1 MTSTLTLVL
10 GLLVVT
16 VVFAGLATR
25 LRIPYAILLVIAGA
39 ILGFVPGLPTINL
52 NSNVILFLF
61 LPPLIYSSAWLTS
74 WRMFRANLRPILLLS
89 IGLVLFTTV
98 CVALVAHLLLHLPLA
113 VGFVLGA
120 ILAPTD
126 AVAASAIAQRMG
138 IAQRIVTILEGE
150 SMVNDA
156 TALVAY
162 SFAVSAVVTG
172 NFQLG
177 VAALEF
183 VLVGLGGLL
192 IGLIVALPIS
202 WLHSHLD
209 DASIEITI
217 TLLTPFAAYLLAEVI
232 HVSGVLAALSAGL
245 YLSRRSSRF
254 FSSDTRLQANAVWS
268 VLVFILNGLLFLLI
282 GLQLRQAFNSTGM
295 HSILS
300 AIADILLVSLA
311 VILIR
316 IGWVFAETYIPRWV
330 SKSLRTRD
338 PYPNWRSVFIIA
350 WTGLRGSVSLASVL
364 ALPLLAQG
372 NKPFPERELLIAITF
387 GVILVT
393 LVGQGLGLIPLI
405 RIFKLPG
412 DDSLADERQHAQQ
425 VTIKAALRRLQEL
438 SDRDWV
444 PEDQLARLR
453 SRYEA
458 EMRHLHSQQDGTP
471 SGQLENE
478 ATHLRLINEV
488 IQAKRNAILHLRD
501 TGQIDDTVFR
511 EIERTLDLEEQGFL
525 AREEIS

>member
-1 MTSTLTLVL
+1 MTSTITLIL

-16 VVFAGLATR
+16 VLFAGIATR
-25 LRIPYAILLVIAGA
+25 LRIPYAILLVVAGA
-39 ILGFVPGLPTINL
+39 ILGFVPGLPMVNL
-52 NSNVILFLF
+52 NPNVILFLF

-74 WRMFRANLRPILLLS
+74 WRVFRANLRPILLLS
-89 IGLVLFTTV
+89 IGLVLFTMG
-98 CVALVAHLLLHLPLA
+98 CVALVAHLLLHLPWA

-138 IAQRIVTILEGE
+138 LAQRIVTILEGE

-162 SFAVSAVVTG
+162 TFAVSAVVTG
-172 NFQLG
+172 NFQFG
-177 VAALEF
+177 MAALEF

-192 IGLIVALPIS
+192 IGLVVAWPIS

-209 DASIEITI
+209 DAPIEITI
-217 TLLTPFAAYLLAEVI
+217 TLLTPFAAYLLAEAI

-254 FSSDTRLQANAVWS
+254 FSSDTRLQANAVWN

-282 GLQLRQAFNSTGM
+282 GLQLRQAFSATGM
-295 HSILS
+295 HSIFSVL
-300 AIADILLVSLA
+300 IDILFISVA
-311 VILIR
+311 VIVIR
-316 IGWVFAETYIPRWV
+316 IGWVYAETYIPRWL
-330 SKSLRTRD
+330 SRRLRTRD
-338 PYPNWRSVFIIA
+338 PYPGWRNVAIIA

-364 ALPLLAQG
+364 ALPLLAQS
-372 NKPFPERELLIAITF
+372 NHPFPARDLLIAITF
-387 GVILVT
+387 GVILMT
-393 LVGQGLGLIPLI
+393 LVGQGLSLIPLI
-405 RIFKLPG
+405 RVLKPDG
-412 DDSLADERQHAQQ
+412 DESLVDERQHALQ
-425 VTIKAALRRLQEL
+425 VTIKAALDRLQEL

-444 PEDQLARLR
+444 PEDQLAKLR

-458 EMRHLHSQQDGTP
+458 QMRNLQSQQDGTTTEQHE
-471 SGQLENE
+471 SG
-478 ATHLRLINEV
+478 AAHLRLMNEV
-488 IQAKRNAILHLRD
+488 IHAKRKAIIDLRD

-511 EIERTLDLEEQGFL
+511 EIERSLDLEEQRFV
-525 AREEIS
+525 AKEEIS